1 LIADGSMNKKTV
13 RDIDVRGKRVFLRAD
28 LTVPLDDGRITD
40 DTRIRASL
48 PTLVYLL
55 EQGASVVLASH
66 LGRPK
71 GKVNDALRLKPVAD
85 RLGQLLGRPVR
96 MTGDAL
102 GPGVMTAVDKL
113 RPGDMLLLENL
124 RFHAEE
130 EANDPGFAK
139 ALADMADVY
148 VDDAFGSAHRAH
160 ASTEGIT
167 HYLPAVAGLLM
178 EREVSALSRLMQKPP
193 TPVHTVIGGAKVSG
207 RREGLEAL
215 RFRCQAILVGGGM
228 ANTVLA
234 ARGLALGK
242 SLVESEQLENAER
255 IVAEARRK
263 RVRFMLPTD
272 VVIAAQ
278 IHARSQRQVV
288 PVEQVP
294 KDWSIVDIGP
304 QTLAA
309 YTEHLSKAKTI
320 FWNGPMG
327 IFEIAPFADATNAMA
342 RFLAERSRAGVVTV
356 VGGGDSVAAVE
367 QLGLAEQMSH
377 VSTGGG
383 ASLEFVEGK
392 TLPGVAALLDA
403 DDPPPAVRP
412 RAVARSKPA
421 PPAKARSR

>member
-28 LTVPLDDGRITD
+28 LNVPLDDGRITD

-55 EQGASVVLASH
+55 EPGASVVLASH

-193 TPVHTVIGGAKVSG
+193 KPFHTVIGGAKVSG
-207 RREGLEAL
+207 KLEVLEAL
-215 RFRCQAILVGGGM
+215 LFRCQAILVGGGM
-228 ANTVLA
+228 ANTFLA

-309 YTEHLSKAKTI
+309 YTEHQSKAKTI

-403 DDPPPAVRP
+403 DDPPPAARP

>member
-1 LIADGSMNKKTV
+1 MNKKSV

-28 LTVPLDDGRITD
+28 LNVPLDDGRITD

-55 EQGASVVLASH
+55 DQGASVVLASH

-85 RLGQLLGRPVR
+85 RLSQLLGRPVR

-102 GPGVMTAVDKL
+102 GPGVTTAVEKL
-113 RPGDMLLLENL
+113 RPGELILLENL

-139 ALADMADVY
+139 ALADMADIY

-167 HYLPAVAGLLM
+167 HYLPAVAGLLL
-178 EREVSALSRLMQKPP
+178 EREVEALSRLMDRPARP
-193 TPVHTVIGGAKVSG
+193 FHTIIGGAKVSG
-207 RREGLEAL
+207 KLEVLEAL
-215 RFRCQAILVGGGM
+215 LARCQAVLVGGGM
-228 ANTVLA
+228 ANTFLA
-234 ARGLALGK
+234 AKGHALGK
-242 SLVESEQLENAER
+242 SLVEAEQLTNAER
-255 IVAEARRK
+255 IMAEARRK

-272 VVIAAQ
+272 AVIAAQ
-278 IHARSQRQVV
+278 VHPRSQREVV
-288 PVEQVP
+288 PVDEVP
-294 KDWSIVDIGP
+294 KDWSVVDIGP
-304 QTLAA
+304 ETVAA
-309 YTEHLSKAKTI
+309 FTEHLSKARTI

-327 IFEIAPFADATNAMA
+327 IFEVAPFAEGTNAIARFMA
-342 RFLAERSRAGVVTV
+342 RRTADGVTTV

-403 DDPPPAVRP
+403 NAPLEPIPI
-412 RAVARSKPA
+412 VAA
-421 PPAKARSR
+421 PVAARR

>member
-1 LIADGSMNKKTV
+1 MNKKTV
-13 RDIDVRGKRVFLRAD
+13 RDIDVHGKRVFLRAD
-28 LTVPLDDGRITD
+28 LNVPLDDGKITD

-48 PTLVYLL
+48 PTLIYLL
-55 EQGASVVLASH
+55 EQGASVILASH

-130 EANDPGFAK
+130 EANDPGFAES
-139 ALADMADVY
+139 LAGMADVY
-148 VDDAFGSAHRAH
+148 VNDAFGSAHRAH

-167 HYLPAVAGLLM
+167 HHLPAVAGLLM
-178 EREVSALSRLMQKPP
+178 EREVAALSRLMEKPSRP
-193 TPVHTVIGGAKVSG
+193 FHTVIGGAKVSG
-207 RREGLEAL
+207 KLEVLEAL
-215 RFRCQAILVGGGM
+215 LSRCQAILVGGGM
-228 ANTVLA
+228 ANTFLA
-234 ARGLALGK
+234 AKGHALGK
-242 SLVESEQLENAER
+242 SLVENEQLDNAVR
-255 IVAEARRK
+255 IMEEARRK

-272 VVIAAQ
+272 AMVAAQ
-278 IHARSQRQVV
+278 VHPRSQRQVV
-288 PVEQVP
+288 PVGEVP

-304 QTLAA
+304 DTVAA
-309 YTEHLSKAKTI
+309 YTAHLEKARTI

-327 IFEIAPFADATNAMA
+327 VFEIPPFAEGTNAMA
-342 RFLAERSRAGVVTV
+342 RYIGGRTSAGVVTV

-367 QLGLAEQMSH
+367 QLGLIEQMSH

-403 DDPPPAVRP
+403 DEEAN
-412 RAVARSKPA
+412 K
-421 PPAKARSR
+421 

>member
-1 LIADGSMNKKTV
+1 MNKKTV
-13 RDIDVRGKRVFLRAD
+13 RDIDVHGKRVFLRAD
-28 LTVPLDDGRITD
+28 LNVPLDDGKITD

-48 PTLVYLL
+48 PTLIYLL
-55 EQGASVVLASH
+55 EQGASVILASH

-102 GPGVMTAVDKL
+102 GPGVMTAVGKL

-130 EANDPGFAK
+130 EANEPEFAK
-139 ALADMADVY
+139 ALADMADLY
-148 VDDAFGSAHRAH
+148 VNDAFGSAHRAH

-178 EREVSALSRLMQKPP
+178 EREVSALSRLMEKPAKP
-193 TPVHTVIGGAKVSG
+193 FHTIIGGAKVSG
-207 RREGLEAL
+207 KLEVL
-215 RFRCQAILVGGGM
+215 ESLLSRCQAILVGGGM
-228 ANTVLA
+228 ANTFLA
-234 ARGLALGK
+234 AKGHALGK
-242 SLVESEQLENAER
+242 SLVESEQLDNAVR
-255 IVAEARRK
+255 IMEEARRK

-272 VVIAAQ
+272 AVVAAQ
-278 IHARSQRQVV
+278 VHPRSQRQVV
-288 PVEQVP
+288 QVTEVP

-304 QTLAA
+304 DTVAA
-309 YTEHLSKAKTI
+309 YTAHLEKAKTI

-327 IFEIAPFADATNAMA
+327 VFEMAPFAEGTNAMA
-342 RFLAERSRAGVVTV
+342 RYVAGRTAAGVVTV
-356 VGGGDSVAAVE
+356 VGGGDSVAAVD
-367 QLGLAEQMSH
+367 QLGLIEQMSH

-403 DDPPPAVRP
+403 DEESDR
-412 RAVARSKPA
+412 
-421 PPAKARSR
+421 

>member
-1 LIADGSMNKKTV
+1 MNKKTV

-28 LTVPLDDGRITD
+28 LNVPLDDGRITD

-48 PTLVYLL
+48 PTLIYLL
-55 EQGASVVLASH
+55 ESGASVILASH

-85 RLGQLLGRPVR
+85 RLSQLLHRPVR

-113 RPGDMLLLENL
+113 RPGDLLLLENL

-130 EANDPGFAK
+130 EANDPDFARS
-139 ALADMADVY
+139 LAEMADIY
-148 VDDAFGSAHRAH
+148 VNDAFGSAHRAH

-167 HYLPAVAGLLM
+167 RHLPSVGGLLL
-178 EREVSALSRLMQKPP
+178 EREVQALSRLLERPP
-193 TPVHTVIGGAKVSG
+193 RPFHTIIGGAKVSG
-207 RREGLEAL
+207 KLEVLGAL
-215 RFRCQAILVGGGM
+215 LSRCQAILVGGGM
-228 ANTVLA
+228 ANTFLA
-234 ARGLALGK
+234 AKGHALGK
-242 SLVESEQLENAER
+242 SLVEAEQLENAER
-255 IVAEARRK
+255 IMREARRK

-272 VVIAAQ
+272 AVVAAQ
-278 IHARSQRQVV
+278 VHPRSQRQVV
-288 PVEQVP
+288 PVGEVP
-294 KDWSIVDIGP
+294 KDWSVVDIGP
-304 QTLAA
+304 ATVAA
-309 YTEHLSKAKTI
+309 YTEHLLKAKTV

-327 IFEIAPFADATNAMA
+327 IFEIAPFAEGTNAIA
-342 RFLAERSRAGVVTV
+342 RFLAERTAAGVVTI

-367 QLGLAEQMSH
+367 QLGLSEQMTH

-403 DDPPPAVRP
+403 REPAE
-412 RAVARSKPA
+412 AVAG
-421 PPAKARSR
+421 